1 MRKAVERGTVLFEA
15 SRPQTAAQATNK
27 GDKKMVTTLLTFS
40 TEMRAAMLKAKR
52 DNVPL
57 KRM

>member
-1 MRKAVERGTVLFEA
+1 MLFEA